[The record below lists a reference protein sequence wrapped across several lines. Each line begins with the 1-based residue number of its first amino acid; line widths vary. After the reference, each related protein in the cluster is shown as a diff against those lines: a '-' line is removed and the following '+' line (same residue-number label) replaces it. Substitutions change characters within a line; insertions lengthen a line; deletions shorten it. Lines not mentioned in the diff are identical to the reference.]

1 MRRRAP
7 SPYDAHCTMRWVL
20 VKLPSFSERRILEP
34 RRGHPACSN
43 ALTGGVGSC
52 HRFAK
57 DRSPE
62 SVDSLIRMCSSYLQA
77 PTGTLLFPGPFG
89 PGNRSVPVGAWR
101 YEEHMRI
108 KESTLSGERSLA
120 KRWQLPTPPVSAFE
134 HAGWPRRGSR
144 IRLSEKDG
152 SFTNTQRMVQWASY
166 GDGARLRMEDIH
178 CSLRSDLGGN
188 RRDFGSERS
197 RLRQRAASTSHLGQ
211 KKTRSRG

>member
-77 PTGTLLFPGPFG
+77 PTGTLLFPGPNG
-89 PGNRSVPVGAWR
+89 P
-101 YEEHMRI
+101 EI
-108 KESTLSGERSLA
+108 SGQRLFLRPSQAETGLN
-120 KRWQLPTPPVSAFE
+120 PPSQGPHDE
-134 HAGWPRRGSR
+134 LHG
-144 IRLSEKDG
+144 DG
-152 SFTNTQRMVQWASY
+152 S
-166 GDGARLRMEDIH
+166 
-178 CSLRSDLGGN
+178 
-188 RRDFGSERS
+188 
-197 RLRQRAASTSHLGQ
+197 
-211 KKTRSRG
+211 